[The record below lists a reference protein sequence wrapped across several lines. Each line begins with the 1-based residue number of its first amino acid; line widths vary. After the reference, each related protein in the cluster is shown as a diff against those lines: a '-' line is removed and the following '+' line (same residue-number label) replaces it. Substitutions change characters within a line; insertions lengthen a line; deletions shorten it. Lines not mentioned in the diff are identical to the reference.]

1 MKLRSIK
8 HQTKQ
13 TGKHRIARNICFGA
27 LMLTSVHAVALSPI
41 VVPPPAAYAQDDVIK
56 PEWKQ
61 EHTSTWT
68 SEFGTA
74 PNNKTYKHSAYSHYD
89 DNNNLVGTD
98 TYASSSTSRTSH
110 VKWIFYRSDQPNG
123 IKKGTLILEP
133 SDADGLMDI
142 RRVPWKPS
150 GGLAPDEEIHNTV
163 KHIIIKPARIGNRE
177 VPVTFDNLADFNM
190 LFNQTGHLET
200 IDLRGL
206 RFKYNKDTGFD
217 YKNCSAS
224 LLFQNN
230 FFLHT
235 IILNSTITFDRATTF
250 DAMFA
255 NCIRL
260 RRILS
265 EDDASKEMHYEAND
279 PTCDVSGLANFD
291 TQRATNMSTMFQL
304 CWSITNFDFKHYPK
318 FKTNKVTDFSYMF
331 NAVNGWN
338 NPPDQ
343 FIFENGNLSSTGKFV
358 LKELDLSSFDTSSAT
373 NMIGMLYG
381 QLGLEKLDISGA
393 FKTDTQF
400 KQKIYGGLHSLKH
413 LTVNKNFK
421 LSDTAN
427 LPDANGKIYRKFIKP
442 FKHKNETAQYS
453 GKWIVLKNNKPL
465 PNVSFTT
472 AELWNSDRFHKLLQ
486 QEAPGENDTLT
497 LTWENKND
505 VSQVPTVTFMV
516 ENGVFEDE
524 KFVHTVEVGA
534 DNKVET
540 SAIPTKTKTGSAI
553 KGWYKLGDA
562 SKTAVDCSTTT
573 FQENTTLVAILDDA
587 GTQGG
592 GTSGSGTGTGGS
604 GDSGGSGTGAG
615 GTGGSGTGGSVGGG
629 TNTNPSTPSNPET
642 PRTFDTVTTRLAG
655 DSAFDTMEHISKT
668 AFPDHSKYAVLAT
681 SESYWDALSASSLAG
696 TLDAPVLLSKPH
708 ELPEQTIRE
717 LKRLG
722 VEKVYICGGEYAL
735 SSDIDAA
742 LQNMNIATERVSGA
756 WASDT
761 ANEVARH
768 VPDSDTAF
776 LATSWGYEDALSA
789 ASYAYAHKTPLF
801 LANYHTSALD
811 ADTLAT
817 MQEKGVKTVYIV
829 GGYDVVSPDVEA
841 QLAKAG
847 IKAIR
852 IGGKTAYD
860 TSALLARKLIALGMH
875 ANNMALATGW
885 GYTDALTGAALCGK
899 NNAVLVLADDS
910 NQTTVNGVVALYND
924 TIEHMYLLGGQKV
937 VGDRVINVLKAV
949 FNKVDEQE
957 K

>member
-1 MKLRSIK
+1 MKLWPAK
-8 HQTKQ
+8 CQTKQ
-13 TGKHRIARNICFGA
+13 TRKHRITRNICFGA
-27 LMLTSVHAVALSPI
+27 LMLMSVNAIALATI
-41 VVPPPAAYAQDDVIK
+41 VVPPPTAYAQDDVIK

-61 EHTSTWT
+61 EHTSSWE
-68 SEFGTA
+68 SNINGKA
-74 PNNKTYKHSAYSHYD
+74 YSHLRYSHYD
-89 DNNNLVGTD
+89 DKGNLVGKVFYNEKD
-98 TYASSSTSRTSH
+98 NQVISH
-110 VKWIFYRSDQPNG
+110 VKWIFYRSDQQNG
-123 IKKGTLILEP
+123 IKKGTLIIEP
-133 SDADGLMDI
+133 SDEQGCMQIYYDQPWTSDG
-142 RRVPWKPS
+142 
-150 GGLAPDEEIHNTV
+150 EIKNTITHLIFKKATINNKV
-163 KHIIIKPARIGNRE
+163 
-177 VPVTFDNLADFNM
+177 VPVTLESVEKYED
-190 LFNQTGHLET
+190 LFNSLPTVNV

-206 RFKYNKDTGFD
+206 AFAYKDIAGSFNYAGCKANAVFSGD
-217 YKNCSAS
+217 RN
-224 LLFQNN
+224 
-230 FFLHT
+230 LHT
-235 IILNSTITFDRATTF
+235 LIFDRNLTF
-250 DAMFA
+250 ERAWDFSSMF
-255 NCIRL
+255 NGCWKL
-260 RRILS
+260 KHILCKDYN
-265 EDDASKEMHYEAND
+265 DDLSDYEKNH
-279 PTCDVSGLANFD
+279 PECDLSGLANFN
-291 TQRATNMSTMFQL
+291 TKRATDMSSMFHQ
-304 CWSITNFDFKHYPK
+304 CFSMTDFKFSDYPNFDTSKVKK
-318 FKTNKVTDFSYMF
+318 FNSMF
-331 NAVNGWN
+331 TAVNTSLAQT
-338 NPPDQ
+338 D
-343 FIFENGNLSSTGKFV
+343 IFNIVDGQLKGLSGSFNLRK
-358 LKELDLSSFDTSSAT
+358 LDLSSFDTSSAQDMRWMFRGQEGLQELNLSGKFNT
-373 NMIGMLYG
+373 KNASQLNMFDGVHALS
-381 QLGLEKLDISGA
+381 KLTI
-393 FKTDTQF
+393 
-400 KQKIYGGLHSLKH
+400 
-413 LTVNKNFK
+413 NKNFNFSNIAK
-421 LSDTAN
+421 LAEPNDLVYTTYVQ
-427 LPDANGKIYRKFIKP
+427 PIIKP
-442 FKHKNETAQYS
+442 NSKARYS

-505 VSQVPTVTFMV
+505 VSHAPTVTFMV
-516 ENGVFEDE
+516 ENGVFEDG

-534 DNKVET
+534 DNKVEA

-562 SKTAVDCSTTT
+562 SKTAVDCNTTT
-573 FQENTTLVAILDDA
+573 FQENTTLVAILDDT

-592 GTSGSGTGTGGS
+592 AGTGGS
-604 GDSGGSGTGAG
+604 GD
-615 GTGGSGTGGSVGGG
+615 TGGSGTGDSSGSGTGSSAGGG

-655 DSAFDTMEHISKT
+655 DNAFDTMEHISKT

-681 SESYWDALSASSLAG
+681 SEGYWDALSASSLAG

-761 ANEVARH
+761 ANEVVRH

-829 GGYDVVSPDVEA
+829 GGYDVVSPDVEV
-841 QLAKAG
+841 QLADAG
-847 IKAIR
+847 IKALR

-885 GYTDALTGAALCGK
+885 GYTDALTSAALCGK

>member
-1 MKLRSIK
+1 MKLSFEK
-8 HQTKQ
+8 HRTTQ
-13 TGKHRIARNICFGA
+13 KHRIARNICFGA
-27 LMLTSVHAVALSPI
+27 LMLTSVHAVALSTI
-41 VVPPPAAYAQDDVIK
+41 VPPPAAYAQDDVIK

-61 EHTSTWT
+61 EHVSSWT

-74 PNNKTYKHSAYSHYD
+74 PNNKTYRHPAYSNYD
-89 DNNNLVGTD
+89 DNNNLVGTN

-110 VKWIFYRSDQPNG
+110 VKWIFYRSDQANG

-133 SDADGLMDI
+133 SDADGRMSLKQA
-142 RRVPWKPS
+142 PWKLS
-150 GGLAPDEEIHNTV
+150 GLPGQDEEINKTV

-177 VPVTFDNLADFNM
+177 VPVTFDNVTDFDM
-190 LFNQTGHLET
+190 LFNQTGQLET

-217 YKNCSAS
+217 YRNCSAS

-250 DAMFA
+250 TAMFE

-291 TQRATNMSTMFQL
+291 TQRATNMSRMFQL

-343 FIFENGNLSSTGKFV
+343 FIIENGNVSSTGKFV

-442 FKHKNETAQYS
+442 LVYQHETAQYS
-453 GKWIVLKNNKPL
+453 GKWIVLKNNKPI

-505 VSQVPTVTFMV
+505 VSHAPTVTFMV
-516 ENGVFEDE
+516 ENGVFEDG

-534 DNKVET
+534 DNKVEA

-562 SKTAVDCSTTT
+562 SKTAVDCNTTT

-592 GTSGSGTGTGGS
+592 AGTGGSGESGSGTG
-604 GDSGGSGTGAG
+604 DSSGSGTGSSA
-615 GTGGSGTGGSVGGG
+615 GGG

-642 PRTFDTVTTRLAG
+642 PHTFDTVTTRLSG
-655 DSAFDTMEHISKT
+655 ESAFNTMEHISKT

-681 SESYWDALSASSLAG
+681 SEGYWDALSASSLAG

-735 SSDIDAA
+735 SRDIDAA

-817 MQEKGVKTVYIV
+817 MREKGVKTVYIV

-841 QLAKAG
+841 QLADAD
-847 IKAIR
+847 IKALR

>member
-1 MKLRSIK
+1 MKLSFEK
-8 HQTKQ
+8 HRTTQ
-13 TGKHRIARNICFGA
+13 KHRIARNICFGA
-27 LMLTSVHAVALSPI
+27 LMLTSVHAVALSTI
-41 VVPPPAAYAQDDVIK
+41 VPPPAAYAQDDVIK

-61 EHTSTWT
+61 EHVSSWT

-74 PNNKTYKHSAYSHYD
+74 PNNKTYRHPAYSNYD
-89 DNNNLVGTD
+89 DNNNLVGTN

-110 VKWIFYRSDQPNG
+110 VKWIFYRSDQANG

-133 SDADGLMDI
+133 SDADGRMSLKQA
-142 RRVPWKPS
+142 PWKLS
-150 GGLAPDEEIHNTV
+150 GLPGQDEEINKTV

-177 VPVTFDNLADFNM
+177 VPVTFDNVTDFDM
-190 LFNQTGHLET
+190 LFNQTGQLET

-217 YKNCSAS
+217 YRNCSAS

-250 DAMFA
+250 TAMFE

-291 TQRATNMSTMFQL
+291 TQRATNMSRMFQL

-343 FIFENGNLSSTGKFV
+343 FIIENGNVSSTGKFV

-442 FKHKNETAQYS
+442 LVYQHETAQYS
-453 GKWIVLKNNKPL
+453 GKWIVLKNNKPI

-505 VSQVPTVTFMV
+505 VSHAPTVTFMV
-516 ENGVFEDE
+516 ENGVFEDG

-534 DNKVET
+534 DNKVEA

-562 SKTAVDCSTTT
+562 SKTAVDCNTTT
-573 FQENTTLVAILDDA
+573 FQENTTLVAILDDT

-592 GTSGSGTGTGGS
+592 AGTGGS
-604 GDSGGSGTGAG
+604 GD
-615 GTGGSGTGGSVGGG
+615 TGGSGTGDSSGSGTGSSAGGG

-642 PRTFDTVTTRLAG
+642 PRTFDTVTTRLSG
-655 DSAFDTMEHISKT
+655 ESAFDTMEHISKT

-735 SSDIDAA
+735 SRDIDAA

-829 GGYDVVSPDVEA
+829 GGYDVVSPEVEA
-841 QLAKAG
+841 QLADAG
-847 IKAIR
+847 IKALR

-924 TIEHMYLLGGQKV
+924 TIEHMYLLGGQNV

>member
-1 MKLRSIK
+1 MKLSFEK
-8 HQTKQ
+8 HRTTQ
-13 TGKHRIARNICFGA
+13 KHRIARNICFGA
-27 LMLTSVHAVALSPI
+27 LMLTSVHAVALSTI
-41 VVPPPAAYAQDDVIK
+41 VPPPAAYAQDDVIK

-61 EHTSTWT
+61 EHVSSWT

-74 PNNKTYKHSAYSHYD
+74 PNNKTYRHPAYSNYD
-89 DNNNLVGTD
+89 DNNNLVGTN

-110 VKWIFYRSDQPNG
+110 VKWIFYRSDQANG

-133 SDADGLMDI
+133 SDADGRMSLKQA
-142 RRVPWKPS
+142 PWKLS
-150 GGLAPDEEIHNTV
+150 GLPGQDEEINKTV

-177 VPVTFDNLADFNM
+177 VPVTFDNVTDFDM
-190 LFNQTGHLET
+190 LFNQTGQLET

-217 YKNCSAS
+217 YRNCSAS

-250 DAMFA
+250 TAMFE

-291 TQRATNMSTMFQL
+291 TQRATNMSRMFQL

-343 FIFENGNLSSTGKFV
+343 FIIENGNVSSTGKFV

-442 FKHKNETAQYS
+442 LVYQHETAQYS
-453 GKWIVLKNNKPL
+453 GKWIVLKNNKPI

-534 DNKVET
+534 DNKVEA

-553 KGWYKLGDA
+553 ECGYKLGDA

-592 GTSGSGTGTGGS
+592 SGTGGSGESGSGTGGG
-604 GDSGGSGTGAG
+604 
-615 GTGGSGTGGSVGGG
+615 VGGG
-629 TNTNPSTPSNPET
+629 TTTPSTPSNPET
-642 PRTFDTVTTRLAG
+642 PRTFDTVTTRLSG
-655 DSAFDTMEHISKT
+655 ESAFDTMEHISKT

-708 ELPEQTIRE
+708 KLPEQTIRE

-742 LQNMNIATERVSGA
+742 LQNINIATERVSGA

-761 ANEVARH
+761 ADEVARH

-841 QLAKAG
+841 QLADAG
-847 IKAIR
+847 IKALR

-924 TIEHMYLLGGQKV
+924 TIEHMYLLGGQNV